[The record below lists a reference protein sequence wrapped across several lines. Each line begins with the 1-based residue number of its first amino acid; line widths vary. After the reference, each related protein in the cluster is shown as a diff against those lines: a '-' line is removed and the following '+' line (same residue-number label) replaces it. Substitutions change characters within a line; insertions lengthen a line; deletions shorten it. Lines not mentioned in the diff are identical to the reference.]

1 MRIELMSMSD
11 KMVAVLRRQ
20 FEPTLEMLKQ
30 LIEVCPDD
38 FWRDTKQKYW
48 KHIFHATTSMKFWF
62 RQQRDE
68 EFKIPDFGKDITEA
82 LDKECSNYPTKEE
95 MTEYVEEILS
105 VARKFLDELT
115 DDKLL
120 EPCVLYE
127 EITKT
132 DVILMQIRHVQHHIG
147 YCNNIL
153 NSNHLEAV
161 KWL

>member
-1 MRIELMSMSD
+1 MNMSD

-20 FEPTLEMLKQ
+20 FDPTVEMLKN
-30 LIEVCPDD
+30 LIEVCPDH
-38 FWRDTKQKYW
+38 FWKDAKHKYW

-62 RQQRDE
+62 RQQKDE
-68 EFKIPDFGKDITEA
+68 EFKIPDFGKDITED
-82 LDKECSNYPTKEE
+82 LDKECSEYPTKEE
-95 MTEYVEEILS
+95 MTQYVEDILS
-105 VARKFLDELT
+105 VARKFFDELT
-115 DDKLL
+115 DGRLL

-147 YCNNIL
+147 YCNSIL
-153 NSNHLEAV
+153 NSNHLETA

>member
-1 MRIELMSMSD
+1 MGMSD
-11 KMVAVLRRQ
+11 KMVTVLRRQ
-20 FEPTLEMLKQ
+20 FEPTVEMLKN

-38 FWRDTKQKYW
+38 FWFDAKHKYW
-48 KHIFHATTSMKFWF
+48 KQIFHATTSMKFWF
-62 RQQRDE
+62 RQQKDE
-68 EFKIPDFGKDITEA
+68 EFIIPDFGKDVTED
-82 LDKECSNYPTKEE
+82 LDKECSDYPTKEE
-95 MTEYVEEILS
+95 MKNYVEEISS
-105 VARKFLDELT
+105 VARKFFDELT

-127 EITKT
+127 EITRT

-153 NSNHLEAV
+153 NSNHLEAA